1 MKRKIPY
8 ILSIA
13 VLATSLTGCLSES
26 TMGEADFVSKVSD
39 ISLIVNGRTQMKFDE
54 DRHQIAYNEISGQFR
69 VMDDDLNNY
78 FVITLGSMP
87 GKVGDVVPATI
98 VYTTQ
103 DDIPQVTADFTVSKY
118 ENDMFWLWND
128 GKKIGTVI
136 RILH

>member
-13 VLATSLTGCLSES
+13 VMAASLTGCLSES

-78 FVITLGSMP
+78 FVITLGSTP

>member
-13 VLATSLTGCLSES
+13 VMAASLTGCLSES

-118 ENDMFWLWND
+118 ENDMFWLWNG